1 MLTYERGDDHDTF
14 CHLVVCFRKSV
25 YRKSNDK
32 LVSRG
37 CDKDIGQPSQKML
50 AFFNQPLEKT
60 PLTNMELQLTESHY
74 AGVSGYEF
82 NNGNVN
88 GLNDSI
94 PKIRDRNGNEQIQF
108 QN

>member
-1 MLTYERGDDHDTF
+1 
-14 CHLVVCFRKSV
+14 
-25 YRKSNDK
+25 
-32 LVSRG
+32 
-37 CDKDIGQPSQKML
+37 ML

-108 QN
+108 QNWERKSEVFVLFITRNG

>member
-1 MLTYERGDDHDTF
+1 
-14 CHLVVCFRKSV
+14 
-25 YRKSNDK
+25 
-32 LVSRG
+32 
-37 CDKDIGQPSQKML
+37 ML

-60 PLTNMELQLTESHY
+60 PLTNMELQLTESYY